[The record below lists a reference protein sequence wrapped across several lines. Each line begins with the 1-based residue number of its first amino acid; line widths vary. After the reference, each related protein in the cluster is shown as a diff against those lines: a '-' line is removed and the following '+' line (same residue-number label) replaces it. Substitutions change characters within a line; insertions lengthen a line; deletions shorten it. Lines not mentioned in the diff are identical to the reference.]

1 MDKQVF
7 DLRPG
12 VGMSA
17 GQSTEHLRNYST
29 MDPDAK
35 IYGYYDPTRVK
46 LNFEVGRGGVIIPVR
61 KNYSIVQRF
70 KDNLRNRNM
79 EDPNIKK
86 RQKGLEPNRKTI
98 VNIILGGS
106 HNRMHQIA
114 YGKQQVNLER
124 GADNSHITRN
134 EDIEKWAKDMYDFV
148 STQFG
153 EENIVAF
160 IVHLDE
166 KNPHIHCT
174 LVPVNKKGK
183 ISYNDIL
190 GGNKESGRKKLKIL
204 HDKFAEVNKKW
215 GLERG
220 TDISLTGAKHRT
232 SEEYWRWL
240 KNTCEDLEE
249 EKTKTEGELAGKKAA
264 LNFIKKEIFR
274 ANIKMKGLSKMVE
287 NLDRDRT
294 DILNEIVALD
304 EEMKKGKINSQE
316 LERRSEELKNKLSEI
331 EAKLQDKQEKL
342 KEAVQQLD
350 DLAGRRVA
358 LQRDYD
364 NLKRAINKDLPKLQ
378 DKRVRDMS
386 ATAWDIAAEETKEI
400 CRNIANYAHSLSPS
414 ERNVFDNMYHAIFK
428 DSIVEDMARAG
439 NEIAAMAAA
448 LSLGYVEQ
456 ATTFAQA
463 HSGGG
468 GSPSEDWGRGPN
480 DDDEKWLR
488 KCFHMARMMMRPPGR
503 TIQKNQSRGVHF

>member
-70 KDNLRNRNM
+70 KDNLRNRNI

-183 ISYNDIL
+183 ISYNDIF

-220 TDISLTGAKHRT
+220 TDISLTDAKHRT

-316 LERRSEELKNKLSEI
+316 LERQREELNKKLSEL
-331 EAKLQDKQEKL
+331 EAKIQDKRGKL
-342 KEAVQQLD
+342 KEAISQLD
-350 DLAGRRVA
+350 KLAGRRA
-358 LQRDYD
+358 DLQYDYD
-364 NLKRAINKDLPKLQ
+364 TLIRAHNREKSEMQKTRQLGMITTGWN
-378 DKRVRDMS
+378 M
-386 ATAWDIAAEETKEI
+386 ATEEVKTIFQKIADYTQ
-400 CRNIANYAHSLSPS
+400 SLSPS
-414 ERNVFDNMYHAIFK
+414 ERNNFNDMYNSIFK
-428 DSIVEDMARAG
+428 DSFIEDMAQAG
-439 NEIAAMAAA
+439 NNIIAVAAA
-448 LSLGYVEQ
+448 LSVGYVEQ
-456 ATTFAQA
+456 AMTFAQA
-463 HSGGG
+463 HGGG
-468 GSPSEDWGRGPN
+468 GGNPGGNWGRDKD
-480 DDDEKWLR
+480 DDDEKWR
-488 KCFHMARMMMRPPGR
+488 RRCFAMARKMMRPAGR
-503 TIQKNQSRGVHF
+503 RLKR